1 MYTHNQH
8 SPVAD
13 PSTANTC
20 MVISNGGGLERTST
34 GCSVSF
40 SSTMYI
46 NCSNPTDGAVKHK
59 TGYVQCTF
67 DTELILTI
75 WKDSS

>member
-13 PSTANTC
+13 PFTANTC

-34 GCSVSF
+34 GCIVSF
-40 SSTMYI
+40 SSTLNI
-46 NCSNPTDGAVKHK
+46 NCSNPTDGAVK
-59 TGYVQCTF
+59 T
-67 DTELILTI
+67 
-75 WKDSS
+75 